1 MNDGYD
7 YGKYLSF
14 NITNTH
20 FSLIQY
26 KNKCNMRMNLKM
38 VIKLTALVK
47 LWNAMETLKYIDII
61 KKWFLS

>member
-47 LWNAMETLKYIDII
+47 L
-61 KKWFLS
+61 